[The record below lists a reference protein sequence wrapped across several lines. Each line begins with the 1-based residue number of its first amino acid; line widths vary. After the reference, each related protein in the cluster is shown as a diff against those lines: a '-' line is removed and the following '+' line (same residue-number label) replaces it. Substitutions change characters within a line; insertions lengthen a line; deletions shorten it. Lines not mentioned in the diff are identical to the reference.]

1 VCLTVN
7 DGTVGSDPA
16 RTLAVAYDPSA
27 GFVTGSGWIN
37 SPAGAYVSDPTL
49 TGRATF
55 RARIV
60 PNVGRRWLAAALV

>member
-1 VCLTVN
+1 M
-7 DGTVGSDPA
+7 
-16 RTLAVAYDPSA
+16 PSA

-37 SPAGAYVSDPTL
+37 SPAGAYVSDPSL

-60 PNVGRRWLAAALV
+60 PNVGRRSLAAALV